1 MTGPPE
7 GPILSGIGN
16 GGYLRFP
23 QLGASPTGVKGAV
36 PRRDAFLED
45 NSGKA
50 AMPAAPGR
58 LRADA
63 QRNRDRLVEVA
74 TTLFTE
80 QGVNASLEEIARRAG
95 VGIGTLY
102 RHFPT
107 REALI
112 EIVYRQEN
120 EALAEAAEAFAR
132 ELPADV
138 ALARWL
144 QRSLDYMATKR
155 GLGESLLIL
164 LRDKPELLVTRQGG
178 GFTQALRHLVD
189 AAIAE
194 GSIRADVEIE
204 DIMQALAGI
213 YSAPNAPDWH
223 LRSGRVLELLMDGL
237 RRGAPG
243 PRG

>member
-1 MTGPPE
+1 
-7 GPILSGIGN
+7 
-16 GGYLRFP
+16 
-23 QLGASPTGVKGAV
+23 
-36 PRRDAFLED
+36 
-45 NSGKA
+45 
-50 AMPAAPGR
+50 MPAAPGR

-63 QRNRDRLVEVA
+63 QRNRDRLIEVA

-80 QGVNASLEEIARRAG
+80 QGVNASLEEIARQAG

-120 EALAEAAEAFAR
+120 EALAEAAENFAR
-132 ELPADV
+132 DLPADV
-138 ALARWL
+138 ALGRWL

-164 LRDKPELLVTRQGG
+164 LREKPELLVTRQGD
-178 GFTQALRHLVD
+178 GFTQALRRLVD

-204 DIMQALAGI
+204 DIMQAMAGI
-213 YSAPNAPDWH
+213 YAAPHSRDWR
-223 LRSGRVLELLMDGL
+223 LRSGRVLDLLMDGL

-243 PRG
+243 PRA